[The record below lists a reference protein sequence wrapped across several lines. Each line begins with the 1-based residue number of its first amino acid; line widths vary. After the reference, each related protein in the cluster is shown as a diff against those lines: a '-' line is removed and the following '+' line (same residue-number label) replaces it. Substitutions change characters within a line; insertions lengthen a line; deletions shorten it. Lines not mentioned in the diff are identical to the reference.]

1 MQKQTK
7 QLFLLLGMKMTI
19 GVEVALNPMRAC
31 SSLHLHSYYSNV
43 TGGIEAPLIA
53 SHPQPLPA
61 LCLLCF
67 LRWATPITYPAHHHI
82 PHRVTQLIQ
91 MMTVYWWIMIQVSVT
106 YYYATDDV
114 CAIVSGSASSL
125 KKHKQHSGHEGRRK
139 ELPSKLLDSAEYRG
153 QQYNNGSPLHSS
165 QLKMNSKKR

>member
-1 MQKQTK
+1 
-7 QLFLLLGMKMTI
+7 
-19 GVEVALNPMRAC
+19 
-31 SSLHLHSYYSNV
+31 
-43 TGGIEAPLIA
+43 
-53 SHPQPLPA
+53 
-61 LCLLCF
+61 
-67 LRWATPITYPAHHHI
+67 
-82 PHRVTQLIQ
+82 
-91 MMTVYWWIMIQVSVT
+91 MIQVSVT